1 MKLFNKKDTRTDEE
15 ILQAYQA
22 NGDTQLIGI
31 LYIRYAKMVYGSC
44 LFYLRD
50 RQKSADAVMSIFEK
64 LILILRTHTV
74 NSFKGWLS
82 FVVRNHCISELRKL
96 KTHRTLPETYL
107 DFEITEPNEEEE
119 QKLALIEHDK
129 LMHHLTAALPE
140 LPAHQRTCIQLFFLE
155 NKSYAETAIIT
166 GYSEGAVRSYIQ
178 NGKRN
183 LKIWIMNH
191 MHHGAK

>member
-1 MKLFNKKDTRTDEE
+1 MKFFRHKDTRTDEE
-15 ILQAYQA
+15 ILQVYQS
-22 NGDTQLIGI
+22 NGDTELIGE
-31 LYIRYAKMVYGSC
+31 LYKRYSRLVFGSC
-44 LFYLRD
+44 LFYFRD
-50 RQKSADAVMSIFEK
+50 RQKSADAVMTIFEK
-64 LILILRTHTV
+64 LIYQLRSHQV
-74 NSFKGWLS
+74 VSFKGWLS

-107 DFEITEPNEEEE
+107 DFEISEPNEEEE

-129 LMHHLTAALPE
+129 LMHHLTMALPE
-140 LPAHQRTCIQLFFLE
+140 LPIHQRTCIELFFLK
-155 NKSYAETAIIT
+155 NKSYAETAAIT

-191 MHHGAK
+191 MNHGA